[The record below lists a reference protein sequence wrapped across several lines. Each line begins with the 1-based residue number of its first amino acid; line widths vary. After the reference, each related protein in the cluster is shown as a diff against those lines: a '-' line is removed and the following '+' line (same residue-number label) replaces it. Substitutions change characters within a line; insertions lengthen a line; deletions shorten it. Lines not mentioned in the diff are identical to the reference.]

1 MPPYA
6 QPAEFKRRRLP
17 QYHSPT
23 FGYSCADCK
32 KKSIRNTMI
41 PDFMGGLPF
50 LLDAQSMRIY
60 FASPRRAGALAPAFT
75 PNIAIG

>member
-1 MPPYA
+1 
-6 QPAEFKRRRLP
+6 
-17 QYHSPT
+17 
-23 FGYSCADCK
+23 
-32 KKSIRNTMI
+32 MI